1 MVTQTSAC
9 AALVYTVCE
18 WAGGLVFEVA
28 NIWRKSTIPL
38 HLRWIYILGRY
49 VGLVGQICYIAA
61 LNYLINVPETP
72 QPLCNLY
79 WSAQVLL
86 SIFGLSLPL
95 FLASKRVYF
104 LWDRDFRIGIILS
117 LLVAL
122 VEVAALAT
130 GAVAVKSMQHQDHCL
145 VMPHFPGEAI
155 YGITVVTVVVQAC
168 IGGLGLVKATSLRRE
183 SFSTK
188 LNWVVT
194 RVSRESILVAA
205 LSCVLPAS
213 VIVDGIWSKF
223 EADITVMT
231 HLAFPVF
238 LAISTSTSCR
248 MIQSMHQVKKEVEEI
263 PGSLLGED
271 SLVLTSIGFET

>member
-1 MVTQTSAC
+1 MG

-28 NIWRKSTIPL
+28 NIWRCDGYVYRAIASDGIVIARKSTIPL

-49 VGLVGQICYIAA
+49 VGLVGQIFEA
-61 LNYLINVPETP
+61 
-72 QPLCNLY
+72 
-79 WSAQVLL
+79 
-86 SIFGLSLPL
+86 
-95 FLASKRVYF
+95 
-104 LWDRDFRIGIILS
+104 RIGIILS